1 MKSLAKTLAAL
12 GVHVTRALVV
22 LTLILLGGWIVW
34 RAVG

>member
-1 MKSLAKTLAAL
+1 MRSLAKTLAVVGA
-12 GVHVTRALVV
+12 HVTRSLVV